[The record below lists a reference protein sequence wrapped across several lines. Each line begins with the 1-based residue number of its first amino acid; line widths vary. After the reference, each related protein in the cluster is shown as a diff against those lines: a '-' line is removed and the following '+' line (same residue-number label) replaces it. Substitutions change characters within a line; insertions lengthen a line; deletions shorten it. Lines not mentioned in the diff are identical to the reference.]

1 MGQVIM
7 KHVSKDHSK
16 FSTPPLEFLWW
27 RADITKEDVRWVRQH
42 LGRGLDGAREF
53 EVYPNTF
60 VIGYGPIARDWRHRV
75 HFSEGTTSPLV
86 QIPLGEK
93 YDYRNE
99 YVRARREEIRI

>member
-1 MGQVIM
+1 MGQVTT

-42 LGRGLDGAREF
+42 LGRGLDGAKEF
-53 EVYPNTF
+53 EVYPNSF
-60 VIGYGPIARDWRHRV
+60 AIGYGPIARDWRHRV

-86 QIPLGEK
+86 PWERSTTIATNTCAQGE
-93 YDYRNE
+93 R
-99 YVRARREEIRI
+99 EIRI